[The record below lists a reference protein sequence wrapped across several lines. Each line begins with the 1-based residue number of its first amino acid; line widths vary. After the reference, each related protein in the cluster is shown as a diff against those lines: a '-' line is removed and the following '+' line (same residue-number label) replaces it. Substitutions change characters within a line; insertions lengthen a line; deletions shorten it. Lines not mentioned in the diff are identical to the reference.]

1 MYNAIINISTLE
13 HVSLEIL
20 HNHARIEDSILMVF
34 KSEKQTL
41 SLQNMNM
48 SKTIRLTDETT
59 QRPSG
64 AYSDGIIYII
74 IEFSLALFICY
85 FGQRNMSV

>member
-1 MYNAIINISTLE
+1 
-13 HVSLEIL
+13 
-20 HNHARIEDSILMVF
+20 MVF

-48 SKTIRLTDETT
+48 SKTLRLTDETN

-64 AYSDGIIYII
+64 VHCDGIIYII
-74 IEFSLALFICY
+74 IEFSLTFHLLFWTEKHVSSKELKWGEI
-85 FGQRNMSV
+85 S